1 MLNCIPQV
9 VFEEIYMKVVCILVL
24 TAFIVTSYIS
34 PSYAQVIFNLPQPGA
49 MVGLSEQFSPVVL
62 KGVSIHPQD
71 PLLFDFMVD
80 NGQTG
85 LQGKALTD
93 ETTRLVKYFLA
104 GLAVPEKELWVNLSP
119 KENDRIMPDQ
129 LSHTDVG
136 RELLAQDYLLK
147 QITSSLM
154 YPEKDLGRKFWDTI
168 YSRAY
173 DKFGSTDIPL
183 DTFNKVWITPD
194 EATVYQHG
202 NNAFVSGS
210 HLKVMLESD
219 YEAASHQKDAAESSA
234 LAGDEAAQDALPTR
248 GHSAPLQDNQRGSVS
263 PGTLPAE
270 LALDTKAT
278 QGADRFPNANT
289 QELAKNV

>member
-1 MLNCIPQV
+1 MLHY
-9 VFEEIYMKVVCILVL
+9 FSHSTLGSILRKTLCLFVL
-24 TAFIVTSYIS
+24 TAFIVTSLIS

-62 KGVSIHPQD
+62 KGVSIHPAD

-85 LQGKALTD
+85 LQGQALTD

-147 QITSSLM
+147 QITASLL
-154 YPEKDLGRKFWDTI
+154 YPEKDLGRKFWD
-168 YSRAY
+168 
-173 DKFGSTDIPL
+173 K
-183 DTFNKVWITPD
+183 
-194 EATVYQHG
+194 
-202 NNAFVSGS
+202 
-210 HLKVMLESD
+210 
-219 YEAASHQKDAAESSA
+219 
-234 LAGDEAAQDALPTR
+234 
-248 GHSAPLQDNQRGSVS
+248 
-263 PGTLPAE
+263 
-270 LALDTKAT
+270 
-278 QGADRFPNANT
+278 
-289 QELAKNV
+289 